1 MSLHKLPLLPLKN
14 KKLWKHVGSMKPK
27 KERGPSNQIGLANSH
42 GQNTKPTKCTAKVVS
57 FFLQF
62 SNSQ

>member
-1 MSLHKLPLLPLKN
+1 
-14 KKLWKHVGSMKPK
+14 MKPK